1 MTTQQ
6 EQNTQEEKKRLS
18 RTLQGRVVSN
28 KMDKTVVVLVS
39 RKVKD
44 LRYGKYVAKSKKYHA
59 HDENNQYNVGDLVEI
74 VETRPISKTKAWLAS
89 RLLEANK
96 G

>member
-1 MTTQQ
+1 MTTQ
-6 EQNTQEEKKRLS
+6 EQKDQNQEKKSLS

-28 KMDKTVVVLVS
+28 KMDKTIVVLVS

-44 LRYGKYVAKSKKYHA
+44 ARYGKYVAKSKKYHA
-59 HDENNQYNVGDLVEI
+59 HDETNQYNVGDLVEI
-74 VETRPISKTKAWLAS
+74 VETRPISKTKAWSAS